1 MKRRWI
7 LAHLS
12 LSYFCHERENTFI
25 DLYSGA
31 SSRCIVSTRAWVSGT
46 IQTHRC
52 LYITE
57 YYITWHYII
66 EHWICQIL
74 TFHQHQK
81 QKMILIGRLVLN
93 ESPTQTTFRTICSQS
108 QIKTKKNNCRE
119 GLGLF
124 ISRWKPRFLQSAR
137 SLTIEVVAS
146 IAGTK
151 LRVGLGSLTQNIW
164 NESSWWPILGQP
176 CQWSSSLCVW
186 ICPSWPFF
194 VSPPIYRQ
202 PAMVSGVRRTIC
214 HIHYFVGA
222 SDMSSI
228 TKWGEEFLK
237 ILKSST
243 KVKLECSG
251 KGRALLTRA

>member
-12 LSYFCHERENTFI
+12 LSYLCHERENTFI

-146 IAGTK
+146 IAWTK
-151 LRVGLGSLTQNIW
+151 LRVGLGSLTKNIW
-164 NESSWWPILGQP
+164 NESSWSLILGQP
-176 CQWSSSLCVW
+176 CQWSFSLYVW
-186 ICPSWPFF
+186 ICPSWPFLSHLPSIVSQPWSVGSGEQF
-194 VSPPIYRQ
+194 VTFIILLEPQ
-202 PAMVSGVRRTIC
+202 TC
-214 HIHYFVGA
+214 HQ
-222 SDMSSI
+222 
-228 TKWGEEFLK
+228 
-237 ILKSST
+237 
-243 KVKLECSG
+243 
-251 KGRALLTRA
+251 

>member
-1 MKRRWI
+1 
-7 LAHLS
+7 
-12 LSYFCHERENTFI
+12 
-25 DLYSGA
+25 
-31 SSRCIVSTRAWVSGT
+31 
-46 IQTHRC
+46 
-52 LYITE
+52 
-57 YYITWHYII
+57 
-66 EHWICQIL
+66 
-74 TFHQHQK
+74 
-81 QKMILIGRLVLN
+81 MILFGRLVLN

-151 LRVGLGSLTQNIW
+151 LRVGLGSLTKNIW
-164 NESSWWPILGQP
+164 NESSWSLILGQP
-176 CQWSSSLCVW
+176 CQWSFSLYVW

-222 SDMSSI
+222 SDMSSK
-228 TKWGEEFLK
+228 TTTTTVRSVQ
-237 ILKSST
+237 ILIILNNS
-243 KVKLECSG
+243 E
-251 KGRALLTRA
+251 